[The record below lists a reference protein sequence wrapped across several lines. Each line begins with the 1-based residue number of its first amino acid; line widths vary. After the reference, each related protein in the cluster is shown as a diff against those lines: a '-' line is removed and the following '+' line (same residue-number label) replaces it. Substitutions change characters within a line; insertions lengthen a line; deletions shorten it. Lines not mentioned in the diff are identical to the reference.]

1 MATVYDVPADVL
13 IEKAAKR
20 LEEEKIV
27 EMPEW
32 AKFVKTGAHKEHPPL
47 QDNWWYIRAASILR
61 RIYIDGPVGV
71 ARLRT
76 YYGGRKNRG
85 VKPEHHVDAGGK
97 MLEYQQKLQQ
107 EEALRQQKL
116 QAELQLRALLRR
128 ILEPEAFERIERV
141 KMVNE
146 QLYALAVQQLLALYQ
161 SGRLTKK
168 IDDATLK
175 AFLAR
180 LSGPKRETKIRIL
193 DKG

>member
-1 MATVYDVPADVL
+1 MD
-13 IEKAAKR
+13 E
-20 LEEEKIV
+20 LE
-27 EMPEW
+27 
-32 AKFVKTGAHKEHPPL
+32 A
-47 QDNWWYIRAASILR
+47 IR
-61 RIYIDGPVGV
+61 
-71 ARLRT
+71 
-76 YYGGRKNRG
+76 RK
-85 VKPEHHVDAGGK
+85 KL
-97 MLEYQQKLQQ
+97 LEYQQRLQQ

-141 KMVNE
+141 RMVNE

>member
-1 MATVYDVPADVL
+1 MRKMD
-13 IEKAAKR
+13 E
-20 LEEEKIV
+20 LEE
-27 EMPEW
+27 
-32 AKFVKTGAHKEHPPL
+32 
-47 QDNWWYIRAASILR
+47 IR
-61 RIYIDGPVGV
+61 
-71 ARLRT
+71 
-76 YYGGRKNRG
+76 RK
-85 VKPEHHVDAGGK
+85 K

-107 EEALRQQKL
+107 EEALRQQRL

-146 QLYALAVQQLLALYQ
+146 KLYATAVQQLLALYQ

-168 IDDATLK
+168 IDDTTLK
-175 AFLAR
+175 TFLAR